1 MTGENLEKLTIT
13 AAELFIKVL
22 EVEVHEKT
30 LCYTLETLSL
40 WTNKLIMD
48 VPKKI
53 IDFFK
58 VCQDIEK
65 KCFAK

>member
-1 MTGENLEKLTIT
+1 MTGENLEKLIVT
-13 AAELFIKVL
+13 ASELFIKVL

-30 LCYTLETLSL
+30 LCHALDMLSL

-53 IDFFK
+53 VDSFK
-58 VCQDIEK
+58 VWQLI
-65 KCFAK
+65 FL